1 MSLENTNPFFGL
13 LLVGGVLLGMILFCI
28 LPMVVSA
35 RTLNRM
41 DKKEED

>member
-1 MSLENTNPFFGL
+1 MSLETGNPLFGL
-13 LLVGGVLLGMILFCI
+13 LLVGGVLLGLFLCCV
-28 LPMVVSA
+28 LPMLASA